1 MGRVSLDILV
11 VPEQDVVIQ
20 RTGED
25 LVVGSLGIVLR
36 QRATHRLELELRMH
50 RRDLFPRKT
59 RRCRNVT
66 GRRADL
72 VGDLHVGDAFRDLGG
87 RVRRGTA
94 VGDYLPVT
102 RGAYAPVAFMKSLN
116 GARLAHLRPQ
126 GSTA

>member
-1 MGRVSLDILV
+1 MVRVSLDILV

-72 VGDLHVGDAFRDLGG
+72 VGDLHVGDAFSDL
-87 RVRRGTA
+87 RSEEHTSELQSLMRISYSV
-94 VGDYLPVT
+94 LC
-102 RGAYAPVAFMKSLN
+102 MKKTNIRISRQN
-116 GARLAHLRPQ
+116 
-126 GSTA
+126 

>member
-1 MGRVSLDILV
+1 MVRVSLDILV

-72 VGDLHVGDAFRDLGG
+72 VGDLHVRSEERTSELQSLM
-87 RVRRGTA
+87 GTPYA
-94 VGDYLPVT
+94 V
-102 RGAYAPVAFMKSLN
+102 FCWKKKKN
-116 GARLAHLRPQ
+116 E
-126 GSTA
+126 